1 MATQT
6 PQKPSEKEICKIADA
21 RIKELLKSGA
31 ELKDEEVLAS
41 FSQWVLPDRHLEL
54 IRQRVERWREV
65 ARRRARRKAG
75 A

>member
-6 PQKPSEKEICKIADA
+6 HRKPNESEIRKMADA

-31 ELKDEEVLAS
+31 DLKDEDVLAS
-41 FSQWVLPDRHLEL
+41 FTEWVLPDRHLTL
-54 IRQRVERWREV
+54 IRERVERWREV
-65 ARRRARRKAG
+65 ARRRAGRKAG